1 MRKLAFEHAGTGA
14 FEMPNFRMVNLE
26 KENSNIAF
34 AGSKVPKT
42 VYKGSGFSYGRAQA
56 LRAALDLELENTG
69 TSSQVDVVTPQD
81 LGE

>member
-34 AGSKVPKT
+34 AVPKT

-56 LRAALDLELENTG
+56 LRAALNLELESTG
-69 TSSQVDVVTPQD
+69 TSTQTDVVTPQD
-81 LGE
+81 LTE

>member
-34 AGSKVPKT
+34 AVPKT
-42 VYKGSGFSYGRAQA
+42 VYKGSGFSYNRAQA
-56 LRAALDLELENTG
+56 LRAALNVELENKG
-69 TSSQVDVVTPQD
+69 TSSQLDLTPQD
-81 LGE
+81 LATQG